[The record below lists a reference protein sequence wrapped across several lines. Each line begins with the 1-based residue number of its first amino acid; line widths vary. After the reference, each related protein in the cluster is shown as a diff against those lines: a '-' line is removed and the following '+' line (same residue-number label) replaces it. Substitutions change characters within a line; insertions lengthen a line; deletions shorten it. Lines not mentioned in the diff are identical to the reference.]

1 VPNRQR
7 ARGARTLRIAVVA
20 SPVTPLRP
28 AQTGGAQS
36 VICDLAV
43 GLIRR
48 GHNVLLHCAEGSEV
62 AGVELVMV
70 PTPADAHQALIMP
83 GGAQTIPTPGVTAAI
98 TAMFRGIK
106 ASRPDVVSQH
116 AFDAPAFEMA
126 EMLPSLHTLHLPPI
140 EPAVV
145 AAVRL
150 IPAAR
155 LATVS
160 QSCRRNWEA
169 AGVRIG
175 RVIRNGVSDSP
186 VNGDPIEDVALIAGR
201 ISPEKGV
208 DQALKAARFAGVRC
222 RIAGSLYDPG
232 YVVDL
237 AGAEVLGSIPR
248 IDLRRVMGRSAVT
261 VCAIRWEEPF
271 GLVAAEAQMA
281 GCPVAA
287 YRRGAMPEVVEEG
300 VSGFL
305 AVPDDVEDLARA
317 IVKCLA
323 LDRRKV
329 RASAQRRLGL
339 EGMLNGYEAALSE
352 VVR

>member
-1 VPNRQR
+1 V
-7 ARGARTLRIAVVA
+7 RIAVVA

-36 VICDLAV
+36 VICDLAA
-43 GLIRR
+43 GLVRR
-48 GHNVLLHCAEGSEV
+48 GHDVLLYCAAGSEV
-62 AGVELVMV
+62 GGVELVMV
-70 PTPADAHQALIMP
+70 PAPPDAHQALVMP
-83 GGAQTIPTPGVTAAI
+83 GGARTIPAPGVTAAI
-98 TAMFRGIK
+98 TAMFRRVE

-116 AFDAPAFEMA
+116 AFDAPAFVLA
-126 EMLPSLHTLHLPPI
+126 EKLPSLHTLHLPPI
-140 EPAVV
+140 EPGVV
-145 AAVRL
+145 GAVRM
-150 IPAAR
+150 IPAVR

-160 QSCRRNWEA
+160 QSCRRDWEA
-169 AGVRIG
+169 AGVQIG

-186 VNGDPIEDVALIAGR
+186 INVDPVEDVALIAGR
-201 ISPEKGV
+201 ISPEKGI
-208 DQALKAARFAGVRC
+208 DHALEAARLAGVRC
-222 RIAGSLYDPG
+222 RIAGSLYDPD

-237 AGAEVLGSIPR
+237 AGAEALGSIPR
-248 IDLRRVMGRSAVT
+248 DDLRHVMAHSAVT

-305 AVPDDVEDLARA
+305 AAPDDVRDLARS
-317 IVKCLA
+317 IVECRT
-323 LDRRKV
+323 LDRGMI

-339 EGMLNGYEAALSE
+339 EGMLTAYEAALAE
-352 VVR
+352 VAR

>member
-1 VPNRQR
+1 M
-7 ARGARTLRIAVVA
+7 RIAVVA

-43 GLIRR
+43 GMVRR

-70 PTPADAHQALIMP
+70 PTPADASKALVMP
-83 GGAQTIPTPGVTAAI
+83 GGAPAIPTPGVTEAI
-98 TAMFRGIK
+98 RAMFRGVET
-106 ASRPDVVSQH
+106 SRPDIVSQH

-145 AAVRL
+145 AALRL

-160 QSCRRNWEA
+160 QSCRRDWEA
-169 AGVRIG
+169 AGMQIG
-175 RVIRNGVSDSP
+175 LVIPNGVSDSP
-186 VNGDPIEDVALIAGR
+186 VNGDQVEDVALIAGR

-208 DQALKAARFAGVRC
+208 DHALRAARLAGLRC

-248 IDLRRVMGRSAVT
+248 DDLRRMMGRSAVT

-305 AVPDDVEDLARA
+305 AVPDDVGDLGRA

-323 LDRRKV
+323 LDRSKV

-339 EGMLNGYEAALSE
+339 ERMLNRYEAAMSE
-352 VVR
+352 VAR

>member
-1 VPNRQR
+1 V
-7 ARGARTLRIAVVA
+7 RIAVVA

-43 GLIRR
+43 GMVRR

-70 PTPADAHQALIMP
+70 PTPTDANKALVMP
-83 GGAQTIPTPGVTAAI
+83 GGAPAIPTPGVTEAI
-98 TAMFRGIK
+98 TAMFRGVE
-106 ASRPDVVSQH
+106 ASRPDVLSQH

-126 EMLPSLHTLHLPPI
+126 ALLPSLHTLHLPPI

-145 AAVRL
+145 AALRL

-160 QSCRRNWEA
+160 QSCRRDWEA

-175 RVIRNGVSDSP
+175 RVIRNGVSDWS
-186 VNGDPIEDVALIAGR
+186 VNGDQVEDVALIAGR

-208 DQALKAARFAGVRC
+208 DHALRAARLAGVRC

-237 AGAEVLGSIPR
+237 VGAEVLGSIPR
-248 IDLRRVMGRSAVT
+248 DDLRLVMGRSAVT

-305 AVPDDVEDLARA
+305 ATPDDVHDLARA
-317 IVKCLA
+317 IARCRM
-323 LDRRKV
+323 LDRRTV

-339 EGMLNGYEAALSE
+339 EEMLNAYEAAFRE
-352 VVR
+352 VAR

>member
-1 VPNRQR
+1 
-7 ARGARTLRIAVVA
+7 
-20 SPVTPLRP
+20 
-28 AQTGGAQS
+28 
-36 VICDLAV
+36 
-43 GLIRR
+43 
-48 GHNVLLHCAEGSEV
+48 V

-70 PTPADAHQALIMP
+70 PTPTDANKALVMP
-83 GGAQTIPTPGVTAAI
+83 GGAPAIPTPGVTEAI
-98 TAMFRGIK
+98 RAMFRGVET
-106 ASRPDVVSQH
+106 SRPDIVSQH

-145 AAVRL
+145 AALRL

-160 QSCRRNWEA
+160 QSCRRDWEA
-169 AGVRIG
+169 AGMQIG
-175 RVIRNGVSDSP
+175 LVIPNGVSDSP
-186 VNGDPIEDVALIAGR
+186 VNGDQVEDVALIAGR

-208 DQALKAARFAGVRC
+208 DHALRAARLAGVRC
-222 RIAGSLYDPG
+222 RIAGSLYDPD

-237 AGAEVLGSIPR
+237 VGAEVLGSIPR
-248 IDLRRVMGRSAVT
+248 DDLRRVMGRSVVT

-305 AVPDDVEDLARA
+305 ATPDDVHDLARA
-317 IVKCLA
+317 IARCRM
-323 LDRRKV
+323 LDRRTV

-339 EGMLNGYEAALSE
+339 EGMLNAYEAAFSE
-352 VVR
+352 VAR

>member
-1 VPNRQR
+1 MV
-7 ARGARTLRIAVVA
+7 
-20 SPVTPLRP
+20 
-28 AQTGGAQS
+28 
-36 VICDLAV
+36 
-43 GLIRR
+43 RR

-70 PTPADAHQALIMP
+70 PIPTDANKALVMP
-83 GGAQTIPTPGVTAAI
+83 GGAPAIPIPGVTEAI
-98 TAMFRGIK
+98 RAMFRGVET
-106 ASRPDVVSQH
+106 SRPDIVSQH

-145 AAVRL
+145 AALRL

-160 QSCRRNWEA
+160 QSCRRDWEA
-169 AGVRIG
+169 AGMQIG
-175 RVIRNGVSDSP
+175 LVIPNGVSDSP
-186 VNGDPIEDVALIAGR
+186 VNGDQVEDVALIAGR

-208 DQALKAARFAGVRC
+208 DHALRAARLAGVRC
-222 RIAGSLYDPG
+222 RIAGSLYDPD

-237 AGAEVLGSIPR
+237 VGAEVLGSIPR
-248 IDLRRVMGRSAVT
+248 DDLRRVMGRSVVT

-305 AVPDDVEDLARA
+305 ATPDDVHDLARA
-317 IVKCLA
+317 IARCRM
-323 LDRRKV
+323 LDRRTV

-339 EGMLNGYEAALSE
+339 EGMLNAYEAAFSE
-352 VVR
+352 VAR

>member
-1 VPNRQR
+1 V
-7 ARGARTLRIAVVA
+7 RIAVVA

-43 GLIRR
+43 GMVRR

-70 PTPADAHQALIMP
+70 PTPTDANRALVMP
-83 GGAQTIPTPGVTAAI
+83 GGAPAIPTPGVTEAI
-98 TAMFRGIK
+98 TAMFRGVETG
-106 ASRPDVVSQH
+106 RPDVVSQH
-116 AFDAPAFEMA
+116 AFDAPAFELAAMF
-126 EMLPSLHTLHLPPI
+126 PSLHTLHLPPI

-150 IPAAR
+150 VPAAR

-160 QSCRRNWEA
+160 QSCRRDWAA
-169 AGVRIG
+169 AGMQIG
-175 RVIRNGVSDSP
+175 RVIPNGVSDSP
-186 VNGDPIEDVALIAGR
+186 VDGDQVEDVALIAGR

-208 DQALKAARFAGVRC
+208 DHALRATRLAGVRC

-237 AGAEVLGSIPR
+237 VGAEVLGSIPR
-248 IDLRRVMGRSAVT
+248 DDLRGVMGRSAVT

-305 AVPDDVEDLARA
+305 ATPDDVHDLARA
-317 IVKCLA
+317 IARCRM
-323 LDRRKV
+323 LDRRTV

-339 EGMLNGYEAALSE
+339 EGMLNAYEAAFSE
-352 VVR
+352 VAR

>member
-1 VPNRQR
+1 V
-7 ARGARTLRIAVVA
+7 RIAVVA

-43 GLIRR
+43 GMVRR

-70 PTPADAHQALIMP
+70 PIPTDANKALVMP
-83 GGAQTIPTPGVTAAI
+83 GGAPAIPIPGVIEAI
-98 TAMFRGIK
+98 RAMFRGVET
-106 ASRPDVVSQH
+106 SRPNIVSQH

-145 AAVRL
+145 AALRL

-160 QSCRRNWEA
+160 QSCRRDWEA
-169 AGVRIG
+169 AGMQIG
-175 RVIRNGVSDSP
+175 LVIPNGVSDSP
-186 VNGDPIEDVALIAGR
+186 VNGDQVEDVALIAGR

-208 DQALKAARFAGVRC
+208 DHALRAARLAGVRC

-237 AGAEVLGSIPR
+237 VGAEVLGSIPR
-248 IDLRRVMGRSAVT
+248 DDLRRVMGRSAVT

-305 AVPDDVEDLARA
+305 ATPDDVHDLARA
-317 IVKCLA
+317 IARCRM
-323 LDRRKV
+323 LDRRTV

-339 EGMLNGYEAALSE
+339 EGMLNAYEAAFSE
-352 VVR
+352 VAR

>member
-1 VPNRQR
+1 V
-7 ARGARTLRIAVVA
+7 RIAVVA

-43 GLIRR
+43 GMVRR

-70 PTPADAHQALIMP
+70 PTPKDANKALVMP
-83 GGAQTIPTPGVTAAI
+83 GGAPANPTPGVTEAI
-98 TAMFRGIK
+98 TAMFRGVE

-116 AFDAPAFEMA
+116 AFDAPAFELAAMF
-126 EMLPSLHTLHLPPI
+126 PSLHTLHLPPI
-140 EPAVV
+140 DPAVV

-150 IPAAR
+150 VPAAR

-160 QSCRRNWEA
+160 QSCRRDWEA
-169 AGVRIG
+169 AGMQIG
-175 RVIRNGVSDSP
+175 LVIPNGVSDSP
-186 VNGDPIEDVALIAGR
+186 ANGDQVEDVALIAGR

-208 DQALKAARFAGVRC
+208 DHALRAARLAGVRC

-237 AGAEVLGSIPR
+237 VGAEVLGSIPR
-248 IDLRRVMGRSAVT
+248 DDLRRVMGRSSVT

-305 AVPDDVEDLARA
+305 ATPDDIHDLARA
-317 IVKCLA
+317 IARCRT
-323 LDRRKV
+323 LDRRTV

-339 EGMLNGYEAALSE
+339 EGMLNAYEAAFSE
-352 VVR
+352 VAR

>member
-1 VPNRQR
+1 M
-7 ARGARTLRIAVVA
+7 RIAVVA

-43 GLIRR
+43 GMVRR

-70 PTPADAHQALIMP
+70 PIPTDANKALVMP
-83 GGAQTIPTPGVTAAI
+83 GGAPAIPIPGVIEAI
-98 TAMFRGIK
+98 RAMFRGVET
-106 ASRPDVVSQH
+106 SRPNIVSQH

-145 AAVRL
+145 AALRL

-160 QSCRRNWEA
+160 QSCRRDWEA
-169 AGVRIG
+169 AGMQIG
-175 RVIRNGVSDSP
+175 LVIPNGVSDSP
-186 VNGDPIEDVALIAGR
+186 VNGDQVEDVALIAGR

-208 DQALKAARFAGVRC
+208 DHALRAARLAGVRC
-222 RIAGSLYDPG
+222 RIAGSLYDPD

-237 AGAEVLGSIPR
+237 VGAEVLGSIPR
-248 IDLRRVMGRSAVT
+248 DDLRRVMGRSAVT

-305 AVPDDVEDLARA
+305 ATPDDVHDLARA
-317 IVKCLA
+317 IARCRM
-323 LDRRKV
+323 LDRRTV

-339 EGMLNGYEAALSE
+339 EGMLNAYEAAFSE
-352 VVR
+352 VAR

>member
-1 VPNRQR
+1 V
-7 ARGARTLRIAVVA
+7 RIAVVA

-43 GLIRR
+43 GMVRR

-70 PTPADAHQALIMP
+70 PTPTDANKALVMP
-83 GGAQTIPTPGVTAAI
+83 GGAPAIPTPGVTEAI
-98 TAMFRGIK
+98 TAMFRGVE
-106 ASRPDVVSQH
+106 ASRPDVLSQH

-126 EMLPSLHTLHLPPI
+126 AMLPSLHTLHLPPI

-145 AAVRL
+145 AALRL

-160 QSCRRNWEA
+160 QSCRRDWEA

-175 RVIRNGVSDSP
+175 RVIRNGVSDSS
-186 VNGDPIEDVALIAGR
+186 VSGDQVEDVALIAGR

-208 DQALKAARFAGVRC
+208 DHALRAARLAGVRC

-237 AGAEVLGSIPR
+237 VGAEVLGSIPR
-248 IDLRRVMGRSAVT
+248 DDLRRVMGRSAVT

-305 AVPDDVEDLARA
+305 ATPDDVHDLARA
-317 IVKCLA
+317 ITRCRM
-323 LDRRKV
+323 LDRRTV

-339 EGMLNGYEAALSE
+339 EEMLNAYEAAFRE
-352 VVR
+352 VAR

>member
-1 VPNRQR
+1 V
-7 ARGARTLRIAVVA
+7 RIAVVA
-20 SPVTPLRP
+20 SPVSPLRP

-36 VICDLAV
+36 VICDLAL
-43 GLIRR
+43 GLVQR
-48 GHNVLLHCAEGSEV
+48 GHSVLLHCAEGSEV
-62 AGVELVMV
+62 PGVELRTV
-70 PTPADAHQALIMP
+70 PTPADANLALVMP
-83 GGAQTIPTPGVTAAI
+83 GGRPSSPSPGVAAAI
-98 TAMFRGIK
+98 AAMFRAIE

-116 AFDAPAFEMA
+116 AFDAPAFELSGT
-126 EMLPSLHTLHLPPI
+126 LPVLHTLHLPPI

-145 AAVRL
+145 AAARL
-150 IPAAR
+150 VAPAS

-160 QSCRRNWEA
+160 LSCLRDWKS
-169 AGVRIG
+169 AGVQVG
-175 RVIRNGVSDSP
+175 RVIRNGISNSAMH
-186 VNGDPIEDVALIAGR
+186 GDQVEDAALIAGR

-208 DQALKAARFAGVRC
+208 DHALQAS
-222 RIAGSLYDPG
+222 RIAGLRCRVAGSHYDPD

-248 IDLRRVMGRSAVT
+248 DDLRRLMGRSAVT

-305 AVPDDVEDLARA
+305 ATPDDVHDLARA
-317 IVKCLA
+317 IAMCRT
-323 LDRRKV
+323 LDRDKV

-339 EGMLNGYEAALSE
+339 EGMLNGYEAAMKELAQ
-352 VVR
+352 

>member
-1 VPNRQR
+1 V
-7 ARGARTLRIAVVA
+7 RIAVVA

-43 GLIRR
+43 GMVRR

-70 PTPADAHQALIMP
+70 PTPADASKALVMP
-83 GGAQTIPTPGVTAAI
+83 GGAPAIPTPGVTEAI
-98 TAMFRGIK
+98 TAMFRGVE

-126 EMLPSLHTLHLPPI
+126 EMFPSLHTLHLPPI
-140 EPAVV
+140 APAVV
-145 AAVRL
+145 AALRL

-160 QSCRRNWEA
+160 QSCRRDWEA
-169 AGVRIG
+169 AGMQIG
-175 RVIRNGVSDSP
+175 LVIPDGVSDDSP
-186 VNGDPIEDVALIAGR
+186 VNGDQVEDVALIAGR

-208 DQALKAARFAGVRC
+208 DHALRAARLAGLRC

-248 IDLRRVMGRSAVT
+248 DDLRRVMGRSAVT

-305 AVPDDVEDLARA
+305 AVPDDVGDLGRA

-323 LDRRKV
+323 LDRGKV

-339 EGMLNGYEAALSE
+339 ERMLNRYEAAMSE

>member
-1 VPNRQR
+1 M
-7 ARGARTLRIAVVA
+7 RISVVA

-28 AQTGGAQS
+28 AQAGGAQS

-43 GLIRR
+43 GLVRR
-48 GHNVLLHCAEGSEV
+48 GHEVLLHCVEGSEV

-70 PTPADAHQALIMP
+70 PTPADADQALVMP
-83 GGAQTIPTPGVTAAI
+83 GGGRTTPTPGVTAAI
-98 TAMFRGIK
+98 TAMFRGIE

-126 EMLPSLHTLHLPPI
+126 ETLPSLHTLHLPPI

-145 AAVRL
+145 AAARL
-150 IPAAR
+150 VPAGR

-160 QSCRRNWEA
+160 QSCGREWEA

-175 RVIRNGVSDSP
+175 RVIRNGVSDFAG
-186 VNGDPIEDVALIAGR
+186 NGDPGDDVALIAGR

-208 DQALKAARFAGVRC
+208 DHALRAARLAGLRC
-222 RIAGSLYDPG
+222 RIAGSLYDPD

-237 AGAEVLGSIPR
+237 VGAEILGSIPR
-248 IDLRRVMGRSAVT
+248 DELRRVMGRCAVT

-287 YRRGAMPEVVEEG
+287 YRRGAMPEVIEEG

-305 AVPDDVEDLARA
+305 AAPDDVHDLARA
-317 IVKCLA
+317 IARCRM
-323 LDRRKV
+323 LDRTTV

-339 EGMLNGYEAALSE
+339 EGMLKAYEAAFSE
-352 VVR
+352 VAR

>member
-1 VPNRQR
+1 M
-7 ARGARTLRIAVVA
+7 RIAVVA

-28 AQTGGAQS
+28 AQLGGAQS

-43 GLIRR
+43 GLVRR
-48 GHNVLLHCAEGSEV
+48 GHSVELHCAEGSEV
-62 AGVELVMV
+62 TGVELHMV
-70 PTPADAHQALIMP
+70 PTPPDALQALVMP
-83 GGAQTIPTPGVTAAI
+83 AGAQPAPSPGVAAAI
-98 TAMFRGIK
+98 ATMFRRVE

-116 AFDAPAFEMA
+116 AFDAPAFEKA
-126 EMLPSLHTLHLPPI
+126 ELLPTLHTLHLPPI
-140 EPAVV
+140 DAAVV

-150 IPAAR
+150 TPGAR

-160 QSCRRNWEA
+160 QSCRRDWEA
-169 AGVRIG
+169 AGGRIG
-175 RVIRNGVSDSP
+175 QVIRNGVSDPSL
-186 VNGDPIEDVALIAGR
+186 NGESVDEVALIAGR

-208 DQALKAARFAGVRC
+208 DHALKAARLASLRC
-222 RIAGSLYDPG
+222 RIAGAHYDPD

-237 AGAEVLGSIPR
+237 AGVEVLGSIPR
-248 IDLRRVMGRSAVT
+248 DDLRRVMARSAVT
-261 VCAIRWEEPF
+261 ICAVRWDEPF

-287 YRRGAMPEVVEEG
+287 YRRGALPEVVDEG

-305 AVPDDVEDLARA
+305 AAPDDVQDLARA
-317 IVKCLA
+317 TVKCLA

-339 EGMLNGYEAALSE
+339 EGMLDRYEAALSMIARE
-352 VVR
+352 ANMNRL

>member
-1 VPNRQR
+1 MK
-7 ARGARTLRIAVVA
+7 IAVVA

-43 GLIRR
+43 GMVRR

-70 PTPADAHQALIMP
+70 PAPPDAQQALVMP
-83 GGAQTIPTPGVTAAI
+83 GGARAIPAPGVTRAI
-98 TAMFRGIK
+98 TAMFRGIE

-116 AFDAPAFEMA
+116 AFDAPAFELA
-126 EMLPSLHTLHLPPI
+126 EELPSLHTLHLPPI
-140 EPAVV
+140 EPAVI

-150 IPAAR
+150 IQSAR

-160 QSCRRNWEA
+160 QSCRRDWET
-169 AGVRIG
+169 AGVQVG
-175 RVIRNGVSDSP
+175 RVIRNGVSDWP
-186 VNGDPIEDVALIAGR
+186 VTVDPVDDIALIAGR
-201 ISPEKGV
+201 ISPEKGI
-208 DQALKAARFAGVRC
+208 DHALEAARLAGVRC
-222 RIAGSLYDPG
+222 RIAGSLYDPD
-232 YVVDL
+232 YVVDF
-237 AGAEVLGSIPR
+237 AGAEMMGSIPR
-248 IDLRRVMGRSAVT
+248 DDLRCVMGRSAVT

-305 AVPDDVEDLARA
+305 AVPDDVHDLARA

-323 LDRRKV
+323 LDRGKV

-339 EGMLNGYEAALSE
+339 EDMLNRYEAALSE
-352 VVR
+352 VAG